1 MLIRHSHAVHTDE
14 ERHAYLEALKEK
26 FKERNFDICLYEF
39 YRKNN
44 MVEFLLEE
52 RGDRL
57 DSFLANHENIAWIR
71 SIESSMYGKAR
82 GLLKNLIFGAKTAD
96 KKATIAALAKM
107 CALCEDNV
115 DHNEV
120 AFLTSILTLV
130 EHQESIDK
138 TIAKVCFNYWILN
151 NVFSESIQPI
161 DRLLLVKSSTPTW
174 KKMLLQDS

>member
-1 MLIRHSHAVHTDE
+1 
-14 ERHAYLEALKEK
+14 
-26 FKERNFDICLYEF
+26 
-39 YRKNN
+39 

-115 DHNEV
+115 DHEEV
-120 AFLTSILTLV
+120 AFLTSILTLI

-138 TIAKVCFNYWILN
+138 TIAKVCLN
-151 NVFSESIQPI
+151 SLIQFLTYFSESIQPI

-174 KKMLLQDS
+174 KKMLLRDL